1 MPHRPHGQA
10 LACRCAISFLVAF
23 LGGVVPFQET
33 QIASAAELA
42 VLTPATWKEFAP
54 AGKEVD
60 AIYGD
65 LVMRNDRL
73 TAVVAQPLP
82 TRNANMTVK
91 NVGGCLIDFT
101 TRDKQNDQLGAFF
114 PLGKAVNWRTVH
126 TQPEFPNPEVRVSAR
141 SVAVKFTAVLK
152 ENELSAETTYTLTD
166 HSDHVVVETRLLNT
180 SDNVQKVTAKDET
193 RADGTGYL
201 KGSTGKLTWF
211 YERWWNAAYGIVDA
225 EHTTNN
231 ADGAKAEVDI
241 NSKPAAGEYAVPPQG
256 SVVLTRRLYVAHD
269 LRRLQAQAA
278 ARHDVAE
285 TTVAVKD
292 SLGKPVADAFV
303 EVSVDKKLVT
313 AGKTDADG
321 SISLQLAA
329 DGEATISSPAHQSV
343 SQTLKKRAS
352 ENVTLPA
359 SGAVVA
365 TITNSDGGPTPCK
378 VQFRG
383 TGDTKD
389 PFFFDK
395 SGEHAL
401 GNLYYSHDGKFT
413 LDIPPGDYDCTIS
426 YGPEYD
432 VVEQKLSVES
442 GSKAT
447 LTAKL
452 VRTVQTPGFVSADFH
467 SHSSPSGDNVSSQ
480 FGRVLNLL
488 CEHVEYAPCTE
499 HNRLSTYTPHL
510 KRLGVEHLLGTCVGM
525 ELTSAPLPT
534 SHFNAFPLKLH
545 EHRQDGGGP
554 VADPNPELQVAH
566 LAMWDDRSAKL
577 IQQNHPDIGWLFY
590 DKDGDGKPDSGF
602 FTNALPHIDVVEVHP
617 PQEIFMAPLLGKEKD
632 QNNTIFNWLQLLNQ
646 GHRIPGVVNT
656 DAHYNIHGSG
666 WLRIYLE
673 SPTDDPAKLKTDDVV
688 HAAEHGHIVMTN
700 GPYLEVRATTN
711 DGKQEMSDGP
721 GGDLVAADRRVK
733 LNIRVQ
739 CANWLDVDR
748 VQVFVNGRP
757 MPKLN
762 FTRKD
767 NPDAFQDGVVKFERE
782 LDVELEKDAHLIVA
796 AIGDGHVLGHVM
808 GPEHAKDKPCAVSN
822 PIYIDLDGQGFTPN
836 KDTLGAPL
844 PVKAKASK

>member
-1 MPHRPHGQA
+1 MPHRPLGQA
-10 LACRCAISFLVAF
+10 LACCCAFTFAAAAF
-23 LGGVVPFQET
+23 VQGTRSL
-33 QIASAAELA
+33 SAAELA

-65 LVMRNDRL
+65 LVLRNDRL
-73 TAVVAQPLP
+73 VAVVAQPLP

-101 TRDKQNDQLGAFF
+101 ARDKQNDQLGAFF

-126 TQPEFPNPEVRVSAR
+126 TQPEFPNPEVRVEAK
-141 SVAVKFTAVLK
+141 SVSVKFTAVLK
-152 ENELSAETTYTLTD
+152 EGEVSAETTYTLAD
-166 HSDHVVVETRLLNT
+166 DADYLLVETRLLNT
-180 SDNVQKVTAKDET
+180 SEMLQKVTAKDET

-225 EHTTNN
+225 EHTTQYPAGVKAV
-231 ADGAKAEVDI
+231 ADLDV
-241 NSKPAAGEYAVPPQG
+241 KPGPNEYAVPAEG
-256 SVVLTRRLYVAHD
+256 SVTLTRRLYVADD

-278 ARHDVAE
+278 AKRDDVAE
-285 TTVAVKD
+285 TTMTVKD

-313 AGKTDADG
+313 AGKTDERG
-321 SISLQLAA
+321 SITLSLAA
-329 DGEATISSPAHQSV
+329 AGEATISSPAHQPV
-343 SQTLKKRAS
+343 SQPVAKGEAS
-352 ENVTLPA
+352 TVTLPA
-359 SGAVVA
+359 AGTIVA
-365 TITNSDGGPTPCK
+365 TITNNDGGPTPCK

-413 LDIPPGDYDCTIS
+413 LDIPPGDYDCTVS

-432 VVEQKLSVES
+432 VIEQKLTVES

-452 VRTVQTPGFVSADFH
+452 VRSVQTPGFVSADFH

-488 CEHVEYAPCTE
+488 CEQIEYAPCTE

-510 KRLGVEHLLGTCVGM
+510 KRLGVEHLFGTCVGM

-617 PQEIFMAPLLGKEKD
+617 PHEIFMAPLLGKQKD

-666 WLRIYLE
+666 WLRIYFE
-673 SPTDDPAKLKTDDVV
+673 SPTDDPAQVKTDDVV

-711 DGKQEMSDGP
+711 DGKKETSDGP
-721 GGDLVAADRRVK
+721 GGDLVAADRKVK
-733 LNIRVQ
+733 LKIRVQ

-767 NPDAFQDGVVKFERE
+767 NPDAFQNGVLKFERE
-782 LDVELEKDAHLIVA
+782 LDFELESDAHLIVA
-796 AIGDGHVLGHVM
+796 TIGDGFSLGHVM
-808 GPEHAKDKPCAVSN
+808 GPDHGKDKPCAVSN
-822 PIYIDLDGQGFTPN
+822 PIYIDLDGKGFTPN

>member
-1 MPHRPHGQA
+1 MPHRPLGQVLACCA
-10 LACRCAISFLVAF
+10 LAFSATCSLADLRNAA
-23 LGGVVPFQET
+23 
-33 QIASAAELA
+33 AAELA
-42 VLTPATWKEFAP
+42 VLTPETWKEFAP
-54 AGKEVD
+54 AGKEID

-65 LVMRNDRL
+65 FVLRNDRL
-73 TAVVAQPLP
+73 VAVVAEPLP

-101 TRDKQNDQLGAFF
+101 TRDKQNDQFGAFF

-126 TQPEFPNPEVRVSAR
+126 TQPEFANPKVRTSSG
-141 SVAVKFTAVLK
+141 SVTVKFTAVLK
-152 ENELSAETTYTLTD
+152 ENELSAETTYTLAD
-166 HSDHVVVETRLLNT
+166 GADYLLVETRLVNT
-180 SDNVQKVTAKDET
+180 SDTLQKVTAKDET

-201 KGSTGKLTWF
+201 KGSAGRLTWF

-225 EHTTNN
+225 EHTTQYPAGVKAV
-231 ADGAKAEVDI
+231 ADLDAKPGP
-241 NSKPAAGEYAVPPQG
+241 NEYAVPVAG
-256 SVVLTRRLYVAHD
+256 SVTLTRRLYVASD
-269 LRRLQAQAA
+269 LRRLQELAVAK
-278 ARHDVAE
+278 RNDDVAA

-313 AGKTDADG
+313 AGKTDAGG

-329 DGEATISSPAHQSV
+329 DGEATISSPAHQPV
-343 SQTLKKRAS
+343 SQTLKKGAAA
-352 ENVTLPA
+352 NVALPA
-359 SGAVVA
+359 AGAIVA
-365 TITNSDGGPTPCK
+365 TITNNDGGPTPCK

-395 SGEHAL
+395 SGDHAV

-413 LDIPPGDYDCTIS
+413 LDIPPGDYDCTVS

-442 GSKAT
+442 GSKAV

-452 VRTVQTPGFVSADFH
+452 VRSVQTPGFVSADFH

-488 CEHVEYAPCTE
+488 GEHIEYAPCTE

-617 PQEIFMAPLLGKEKD
+617 PHEIFREPLLGKDKTE
-632 QNNTIFNWLQLLNQ
+632 NNTIFNWLQLLNQ

-673 SPTDDPAKLKTDDVV
+673 SPTDDPAKLTTDDVV

-711 DGKQEMSDGP
+711 DGKQAVSDGP
-721 GGDLVAADRRVK
+721 GGDLVAADRKVK
-733 LNIRVQ
+733 LKIRVQ
-739 CANWLDVDR
+739 CPNWLDVDR

-767 NPDAFQDGVVKFERE
+767 NPDAFQNGVVKFERE
-782 LDVELEKDAHLIVA
+782 LDLKLEADAHLIVA
-796 AIGDGHVLGHVM
+796 TIGDGFSLGHVM
-808 GPEHAKDKPCAVSN
+808 GPDRGKDKPVAVSN
-822 PIYIDLDGQGFTPN
+822 PIYIDLDGKGFTPN

-844 PVKAKASK
+844 PVKAKGSK

>member
-1 MPHRPHGQA
+1 MPHRPLGQA
-10 LACRCAISFLVAF
+10 LACCCALAFVASGFL
-23 LGGVVPFQET
+23 QET
-33 QIASAAELA
+33 RSLSAAELA
-42 VLTPATWKEFAP
+42 VLTPATWQEFAP

-65 LVMRNDRL
+65 LVLRNDRL
-73 TAVVAQPLP
+73 VAVVAQPLP

-91 NVGGCLIDFT
+91 NVGGCLIDFSA
-101 TRDKQNDQLGAFF
+101 RDKQNDQLGAFF

-126 TQPEFPNPEVRVSAR
+126 TTPEFPNPEVRTSAKSVS
-141 SVAVKFTAVLK
+141 VKFTAVLK
-152 ENELSAETTYTLTD
+152 ENEVSAETTYTLAD
-166 HSDHVVVETRLLNT
+166 DADFLLVETRLLNT
-180 SDNVQKVTAKDET
+180 SEKLQKVTAKDET
-193 RADGTGYL
+193 RTDGTGYL

-225 EHTTNN
+225 EHTTQYPAGVKAV
-231 ADGAKAEVDI
+231 ADLDPKPGA
-241 NSKPAAGEYAVPPQG
+241 NEYAVPVEG
-256 SVVLTRRLYVAHD
+256 SVALTRRLYVADD
-269 LRRLQAQAA
+269 LRKLQVLAA
-278 ARHDVAE
+278 AKSGDSAE
-285 TTVAVKD
+285 TTIAVKD
-292 SLGKPVADAFV
+292 SLNKSVADAFV

-313 AGKTDADG
+313 AGKTDARG
-321 SISLQLAA
+321 MITLPRA
-329 DGEATISSPAHQSV
+329 DGGELTVSSPAHQAK
-343 SQTLKKRAS
+343 TLTLEKGALTTV
-352 ENVTLPA
+352 VTLPA
-359 SGAVVA
+359 AGTVGA
-365 TITNSDGGPTPCK
+365 TITNADEGPTPCK

-395 SGEHAL
+395 SGEHAV
-401 GNLYYSHDGKFT
+401 GNLYYAHDGKFT
-413 LDIPPGDYDCTIS
+413 LAIPPGNYDCTVS

-432 VVEQKLSVES
+432 IVEQKLTVDS
-442 GSKAT
+442 GSQAT

-452 VRTVQTPGFVSADFH
+452 VRSVQTPGFVSADFH

-545 EHRQDGGGP
+545 EHHQDGGGP

-590 DKDGDGKPDSGF
+590 DKDGDGKPDAGF

-617 PQEIFMAPLLGKEKD
+617 PHEIFREPLLGKDKTE
-632 QNNTIFNWLQLLNQ
+632 NNTIFNWLQLLNQ

-666 WLRIYLE
+666 WLRIYFE
-673 SPTDDPAKLKTDDVV
+673 SPTDDPAKIKTDDVV

-711 DGKQEMSDGP
+711 DGKQETSDGP
-721 GGDLVAADRRVK
+721 GGDLVAADRKVK
-733 LNIRVQ
+733 LKIRVQ
-739 CANWLDVDR
+739 CPNWLDVDR

-757 MPKLN
+757 LPKLN

-767 NPDAFQDGVVKFERE
+767 NPDAFQDGVLKFDRE
-782 LDVELEKDAHLIVA
+782 LDFELEADAHIIVA
-796 AIGDGHVLGHVM
+796 TIGDAHALGHVM

-822 PIYIDLDGQGFTPN
+822 PIYIDLDGKGFTPN

-844 PVKAKASK
+844 PVKAKGSK